1 QGSCDAARAGRSAR
15 DLRRRDR
22 SAAQHGRHQRASR
35 AVEQGLCSQSLGDA
49 GIAGAAVGRALVDRK
64 RRAGDDRP
72 GPEPGQARRADR
84 QPRGRGYPAGRDRR
98 TRGGSPLMPD
108 ELIGE
113 IIGAGLDAVASV
125 ATPADSDRRK
135 KRRIF
140 YWSLALLLLGSIAF
154 GAYLAFG

>member
-1 QGSCDAARAGRSAR
+1 
-15 DLRRRDR
+15 
-22 SAAQHGRHQRASR
+22 
-35 AVEQGLCSQSLGDA
+35 
-49 GIAGAAVGRALVDRK
+49 
-64 RRAGDDRP
+64 
-72 GPEPGQARRADR
+72 
-84 QPRGRGYPAGRDRR
+84 
-98 TRGGSPLMPD
+98 MPD